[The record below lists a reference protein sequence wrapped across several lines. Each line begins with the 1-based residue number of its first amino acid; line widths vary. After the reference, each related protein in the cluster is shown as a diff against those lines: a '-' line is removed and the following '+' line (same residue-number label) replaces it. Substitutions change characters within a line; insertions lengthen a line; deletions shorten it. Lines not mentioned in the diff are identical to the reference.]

1 MSTFQVGELVRAQR
15 SVQAMVEGRVYR
27 VTARFDRVTFV
38 GTFCTYDLE
47 AVGDS
52 RGDTITVGNAHLLVS
67 RVES

>member
-1 MSTFQVGELVRAQR
+1 MFQVGELVRAQR

-47 AVGDS
+47 AVGSS
-52 RGDTITVGNAHLLVS
+52 RGDVVSVGNAHLLVS
-67 RVES
+67 RVAS